1 MPEEAAM
8 IPFVV
13 EEHLRHY
20 RTVEH
25 HEHPRA
31 YTAQELARAEHV
43 TGYRV
48 AKPVVV
54 ELGGKLALAVVAAT
68 DRVSLGTLEETA
80 AVAARLVP
88 EGDFAGRFSPCEPGS
103 EPPLS
108 LYGLPIFVDERLTHE
123 ARLVMPAG
131 THRDA
136 VVLETDEWLRREAV
150 QPVANLGI
158 RPGEHRL

>member
-1 MPEEAAM
+1 M
-8 IPFVV
+8 IPLAV
-13 EEHLRHY
+13 EEQLRHY

-31 YTAQELARAEHV
+31 YTAQQLAQAEHV
-43 TGYRV
+43 SGYRV

-54 ELGGKLALAVVAAT
+54 DLDGKLALAVVAAS
-68 DRVSLGTLEETA
+68 DRVSLGTLEETTA
-80 AVAARLVP
+80 TGARLVP
-88 EGDFAGRFSPCEPGS
+88 EVDFAGRFSPCEPGA

-108 LYGLPIFVDERLTHE
+108 MYGVPIFVDERLTHE

-136 VVLETDEWLRREAV
+136 VVLDTEEWLRREAV

-158 RPGEHRL
+158 RPGEHRV

>member
-1 MPEEAAM
+1 MMPIA
-8 IPFVV
+8 V

-20 RTVEH
+20 RAVEH
-25 HEHPRA
+25 REHPRA
-31 YTAQELARAEHV
+31 YTAQELAHAEHV
-43 TGYRV
+43 SGYKV

-54 ELGGKLALAVVAAT
+54 DLDGKLALAVVAAT

-80 AVAARLVP
+80 AAAAVRLAP
-88 EGDFAGRFSPCEPGS
+88 ETDFSGRFTPCEPGA
-103 EPPLS
+103 EPPFS
-108 LYGLPIFVDERLTHE
+108 IYGMPIFVDERLTRE
-123 ARLVMPAG
+123 PRLVMPAG

-136 VVLETDEWLRREAV
+136 VVLDTEEWLRRESV